1 MKMKRTIGFYITVL
15 AAIAAVA
22 GLVCYNTAQNKLSIV
37 TALTAAAIVVVA
49 AAIILSMTMGFKNW
63 MNLTA
68 MAGALLM
75 AGALVESFTTQLDA
89 LGYLVAGLYT
99 LDQVIGFLRFAALAA
114 VALLLFIIASFMD
127 FGKMGQ

>member
-22 GLVCYNTAQNKLSIV
+22 GLVCYNTVQNKLSIV

>member
-37 TALTAAAIVVVA
+37 TALTAAAIIVVA
-49 AAIILSMTMGFKNW
+49 AAIILSMTMGFKSW